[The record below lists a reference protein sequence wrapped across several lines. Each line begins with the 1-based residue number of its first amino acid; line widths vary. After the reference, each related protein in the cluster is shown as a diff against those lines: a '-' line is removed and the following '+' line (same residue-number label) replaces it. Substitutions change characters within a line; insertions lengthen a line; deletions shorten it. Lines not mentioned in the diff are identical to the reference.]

1 MEATIPS
8 EKLGLVLRIGLYAF
22 FAYAGL
28 MLFFTLLAPT
38 GILIAGA
45 VGTFLAAAAANA
57 ITVRIFER
65 GRLSDMGLG
74 WDYRSLR
81 NIGLGVSS
89 GILAAA
95 VFLAPALLFGAASV
109 QPDPEFPASLS
120 CLHLSDVPAVI
131 RRIRGRNA
139 FPRVRFSDA
148 DRRIGSVFR
157 FASHQP
163 PVRLCPRGESRD
175 LVARAD

>member
-22 FAYAGL
+22 LAYAGL

-95 VFLAPALLFGAASV
+95 VFLAPAVRSCICTAGSRLSG
-109 QPDPEFPASLS
+109 EFF
-120 CLHLSDVPAVI
+120 CLHLSDVRPVI

-157 FASHQP
+157 LASHQP
-163 PVRLCPRGESRD
+163 PVRLCARGESRD
-175 LVARAD
+175 LLARAD